1 MESETEETIEGY
13 LSVDFYK
20 NQTSK
25 EKLTFSLVMDIS
37 EIRPGELEL
46 EDEIRMSYL
55 WKKYVNK

>member
-25 EKLTFSLVMDIS
+25 EKSPFSLIMDIS

>member
-25 EKLTFSLVMDIS
+25 EKLTFSLIMDIS